1 MKRDPKQSLPDDSV
15 PGGRTE
21 DRRGRHL
28 QEKAVH
34 EARSFVFIFL
44 YLFILFALFTIHEA
58 IILEQHHID
67 YRYAGF
73 ALVNA
78 LMLAKVMLVAEDLRL
93 GQRFDDRPLIYP
105 VLFKSVLFAILFI
118 CIRVVENVIMGVWDG
133 KTVLESLPGIGGGGI
148 KGVVSVAIIESFA
161 LIPFFAFADI
171 SRVLGP
177 TALHTLI
184 FKRGPKDVIIEFKLR
199 GQEGK

>member
-1 MKRDPKQSLPDDSV
+1 MKRNPKQSLPHDTAAR
-15 PGGRTE
+15 GRTE
-21 DRRGRHL
+21 DGHGRHL
-28 QEKAVH
+28 KEKAVH
-34 EARSFVFIFL
+34 EARSFVVIFV
-44 YLFILFALFTIHEA
+44 YLFILFAFFTIHEA

-78 LMLAKVMLVAEDLRL
+78 LMLAKVMLVAEDFRL

-118 CIRVVENVIMGVWDG
+118 CIRVVEDVIIGVWDG
-133 KTVLESLPGIGGGGI
+133 KTLLESLPGIGGGGI

-177 TALHTLI
+177 DALHSLI
-184 FKRGPKDVIIEFKLR
+184 FKRGPKEVIIEFKLR
-199 GQEGK
+199 GQEGA